1 MMTLSSGQSCQWVR
15 GDSERDWLS
24 LSYSYSSCVLAA
36 AQCPDGE
43 CDGLEALEPSLC
55 PQDCVPSTNII
66 LSLLVNTD
74 PAHHRGIPSVKAPN
88 MTCKCEESSCQC
100 FHTRYELEAVE
111 AEQVQ
116 ARDQSCDDHCILL
129 LTATASLSIALL
141 LLITAVWRKRFGL
154 CSRYVKNKAEK
165 VQFDEGFS
173 SELED
178 YSR

>member
-1 MMTLSSGQSCQWVR
+1 MGTS
-15 GDSERDWLS
+15 
-24 LSYSYSSCVLAA
+24 
-36 AQCPDGE
+36 
-43 CDGLEALEPSLC
+43 
-55 PQDCVPSTNII
+55 
-66 LSLLVNTD
+66 VNTH
-74 PAHHRGIPSVKAPN
+74 PAHNRGIPSVKAPN

-129 LTATASLSIALL
+129 LTVTASLSIALL

-154 CSRYVKNKAEK
+154 CSRYVKDKAKK
-165 VQFDEGFS
+165 VQYDEGFS